1 MVAYL
6 RREKSIM
13 NILRSRYYFF
23 FKKSM
28 LRHIKEMKFKAAE
41 QFQMSPSS
49 KDAGN
54 TAAPQHQE
62 RTGLILY
69 YGFK

>member
-1 MVAYL
+1 M
-6 RREKSIM
+6 E
-13 NILRSRYYFF
+13 
-23 FKKSM
+23 
-28 LRHIKEMKFKAAE
+28 FKAAE

-62 RTGLILY
+62 RTGLTLNY
-69 YGFK
+69 EFR